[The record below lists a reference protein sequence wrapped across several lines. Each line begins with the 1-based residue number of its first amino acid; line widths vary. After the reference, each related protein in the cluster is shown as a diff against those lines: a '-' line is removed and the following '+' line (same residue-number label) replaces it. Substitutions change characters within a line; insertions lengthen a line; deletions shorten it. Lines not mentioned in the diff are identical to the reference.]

1 MERHLQIIAKY
12 SLQVGDR
19 VIVPKSLLDFIQH
32 HAIYVGLR
40 NGDHWFIENKEN
52 IGVRL
57 ITARDFFDVTE
68 KITSVIRFAPTAQ
81 NSRSS
86 LVQKGLRMIGK
97 RYDLL
102 NYNCESFANE
112 LQGGRRLSKQVENW
126 KTVFSIGAGLL
137 LVSFI
142 FSND

>member
-12 SLQVGDR
+12 GLQVGDR
-19 VIVPKSLLDFIQH
+19 VIVPKSLLDIIQH

-40 NGDHWFIENKEN
+40 NGDHWFVENKEN

-57 ITARDFFDVTE
+57 ITARDFFNETE
-68 KITSVIRFAPTAQ
+68 KITSVIRFTPTVQ
-81 NSRSS
+81 HSRSS

-97 RYDLL
+97 SYHLL

-112 LQGGRRLSKQVENW
+112 LQGGRVLSKQVENW
-126 KTVFSIGAGLL
+126 RTVFSIAAGLL
-137 LVSFI
+137 LMSFI
-142 FSND
+142 FNND